1 MNNIRKIIT
10 QNGYN
15 ILYGSIIAYSG
26 YKIFTQ
32 QIFNK
37 KEYINNDSE
46 IFEFYKVENYM
57 GYFGKIGV
65 NGKTLDED
73 FLCIDSLKSDFNYH
87 PKTKFIDGVK
97 KLYKHTYNE

>member
-46 IFEFYKVENYM
+46 IFEFYKALYDKDGFNKDGFNKD
-57 GYFGKIGV
+57 GYEK
-65 NGKTLDED
+65 
-73 FLCIDSLKSDFNYH
+73 
-87 PKTKFIDGVK
+87 
-97 KLYKHTYNE
+97 